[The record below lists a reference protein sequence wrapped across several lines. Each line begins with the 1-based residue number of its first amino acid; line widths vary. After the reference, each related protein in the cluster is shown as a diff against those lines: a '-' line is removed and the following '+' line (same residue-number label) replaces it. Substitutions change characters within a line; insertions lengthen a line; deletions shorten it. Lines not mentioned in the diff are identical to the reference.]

1 MATITL
7 ENIPDDLFARL
18 KLQARMHRRSVDG
31 ELIHCLEAILRP
43 RKVPTEERIERI
55 RNLRPRIDPNAI
67 REEDILKA
75 IAEGRP

>member
-7 ENIPDDLFARL
+7 ANIPDDLFDDL
-18 KLQARMHRRSVDG
+18 KLRARRHRRSVDG
-31 ELIHCLEAILRP
+31 ELIHCLEAMLRP
-43 RKVPTEERIERI
+43 RKVPTEERLERI

-67 REEDILKA
+67 REGDILEA